1 MAIRFRLVAFA
12 LVLQV
17 SAAASVQA
25 EFQPIFDGKTL
36 DGWVPSDQLNPDG
49 SLKQREVFPGFDE
62 GSKNPG
68 VSYWSVEDGAIT
80 ARSTPEHPCKT
91 NQFLV
96 WQLGEVDDFELKLKY
111 RIQGGPRANSG
122 IQIRSQIQPDGHVV
136 GYQCDLDMAGNWA
149 GAIYDEHGRK
159 LLADRGQRAV
169 IADGGKIEHTQI
181 ADKAERFKVI
191 DVDGWNDYHIIARG
205 DHISTYING
214 KLMALVV
221 DRDRKDREFAGVLAV
236 QLHSGP
242 PMTVQF
248 KDVQLNR
255 LPMLDGRKKIVMVA
269 GEPSHGPGE
278 HEFNAGVKLL
288 AGCLADNDQ
297 VVVAR
302 YHDNGWPK
310 DPTAFDD
317 ANAIVLYMDGWKK
330 HAINEHVKQVDK
342 LADSGVGLMM
352 MHYAVHTEPGEM
364 GDYFQKWIGGFYETG
379 FSANPHWK
387 ADLKHAQ
394 GHPITRGVNDSTI
407 EDEWYFNIRFR
418 EGMKDVTAI
427 SKGIPTDEN
436 ITVARRGSQWW
447 SDYAERSL
455 GKPQVVMWAVERV
468 DGGRG
473 VGFTGGH
480 WHHNWADENQRR
492 LVLNAMLWVAG
503 AKVPESGVVSEVT
516 DAQMKANHDPKPPK
530 KAKKAP
536 KKK

>member
-1 MAIRFRLVAFA
+1 MSIRFSLLALA
-12 LVLQV
+12 LLVLLGV
-17 SAAASVQA
+17 AASSPAA
-25 EFQPIFDGKTL
+25 EFQPIFDGRTL
-36 DGWVPSDQLNPDG
+36 AGWIPSDHLTPDG
-49 SLKQREVFPGFDE
+49 SVKSDAPA
-62 GSKNPG
+62 NPF
-68 VSYWSVEDGAIT
+68 WSVEDGAIT
-80 ARSTPEHPCKT
+80 ARSTPENPCKK

-96 WQLGEVDDFELKLKY
+96 WQLGTVDDFELKLKY
-111 RIQGGPRANSG
+111 RIQGGPSANSG
-122 IQIRSQIQPDGHVV
+122 VQVRSQIQPDGHME
-136 GYQCDLDMAGNWA
+136 GYQCDIDLAGKWV

-169 IADGGKIEHTQI
+169 IGEDGKIQHAPI
-181 ADKAERFKVI
+181 SSSDKAELFKLVNP
-191 DVDGWNDYHIIARG
+191 DGWNDYHIIARG
-205 DHISTYING
+205 DHISVYING
-214 KLMALVV
+214 KLMSMVV
-221 DRDRKDREFAGVLAV
+221 DRDRKDREFSGFLAV

-248 KDVQLNR
+248 KDIALKR
-255 LPMLDGRKKIVMVA
+255 LSMLDDRKKIVMVA

-288 AGCLADNDQ
+288 ANCLEDNEQ

-310 DPTAFDD
+310 DPTAFDN

-330 HAINEHVKQVDK
+330 HAINDHVKQVDM
-342 LADSGVGLMM
+342 LADKGVGVMF
-352 MHYAVHTEPGEM
+352 MHYAVHTDPGEM

-387 ADLKHAQ
+387 ADLKHTQ

-427 SKGIPTDEN
+427 SKGVPTDDN

-455 GKPQVVMWAVERV
+455 GKPQVVMWAVERP

-480 WHHNWADENQRR
+480 WHKNWADDNQRR
-492 LVLNAMLWVAG
+492 LVLNAIHWVAG
-503 AKVPESGVVSEVT
+503 AQVPEGGVRSSVT
-516 DAQMKANHDPKPPK
+516 SAQMEQNLDSKPPRN
-530 KAKKAP
+530 AKKAA
-536 KKK
+536 KK